1 MAMRLSRSVVLA
13 WGLFLLLF
21 SNPGRAAESG
31 EDAFAWE
38 GSWPGYRRG
47 QAAAVAVQGLMAY
60 CAMGEGGLVTID
72 LAVAGGPRVINR
84 LTLPDACGGLLVRGD
99 FGYLAL
105 GPSGLGIVDL
115 SSPGS
120 PRLLRTVPSAYVSQV
135 VAMDGLPQLGVV
147 NGSEFQVY
155 DLEDPAEPR
164 LLSSYTSLPPSQ
176 RQVVAGSGRL
186 YLNTGSGLQVFETKE
201 PQSLVLLG
209 EFRFANRFTPTMALT
224 GKYAFM
230 SFIGMGVSVI
240 DLSDPELPREAE
252 RLPLKSAQ
260 SIAIIGKHLW
270 VWDGQAGMVSF
281 NIENPAQPVEVA
293 RLDSK
298 QTEATRPFVDQDR
311 IWLPLR
317 ERGLLG
323 VRLDEAGGLSLDPS
337 VDLDSGRASDLAVQG
352 DRVYVADG
360 PGGLAILRWNPPG
373 ALDLLG
379 RFRTDYAID
388 AVSVSGDRAAILSLG
403 QVSFLDV
410 RDAARVRVLG
420 HPVAP
425 TNGFFWQ
432 YGVVLGPEY
441 AYLGGFGLGLCRLA
455 DLPNCP
461 VTDIYGWGTDQR
473 VRGLVIHEGRLFACI
488 DQAIW
493 IFALDDPGHPR
504 LLGKHRAPNL
514 GRTWNFD
521 SIGFV
526 GDLGL
531 AVTDTFGLEAVD
543 LSDLEFTRSL
553 GNSLPWRRFGS
564 IVPHGPWG
572 LGPVDGV
579 LSLLDLT
586 NPGAVGVSSPNPDAT
601 VSGPVQVVGNRIL
614 ATDGGRGVVVR
625 RLPLA
630 PPAFWRSP
638 ALRHVLPSGGSV
650 TLEVEVSGTQPI
662 DLQWLRDG
670 YPLPGQTAASLQ
682 IDEADPHAEGRYS
695 VRAANP
701 AGQATSSGFEV
712 RRESP
717 VTFSEVLR
725 IAGPARAIEIVDD
738 RAYLCLGDEGLIC
751 FDVQRP
757 TAPVELW
764 RQRPGGGV
772 NDVRLRGGFAYLAG
786 GERGFTILDAESGE
800 IVGQGEA
807 VGSLSL
813 EVWGDFAYVSTATTG
828 LLTLNVAD
836 PKYPGYPSQW
846 TGTWAPLT
854 LARSGSQLLAA
865 ASDVG
870 VFIFD
875 LSSPQPLGSPVLFPL
890 GSGAN
895 VTSSG
900 NRAVAVDAG
909 LIEFWPLAR
918 AFPAGLQ
925 SLDLTKPGSP
935 RSLGRRPFSLG
946 VQAMTLAGAR
956 LYVASTNGL
965 TVLDV
970 SDPASPRVLGAVS
983 RDWQPLDVA
992 VHRNTV
998 WLADA
1003 NEGFLILKTSGA
1015 NPPRLD
1021 LIRGA
1026 DDSIELRWPWGGG
1039 GLLEQAQDTL
1049 EGPWAPVPEMF
1060 LADSWQTTA
1069 TRTNTFFRLS
1079 FP

>member
-1 MAMRLSRSVVLA
+1 LVLALRLSLVIFGSL
-13 WGLFLLLF
+13 
-21 SNPGRAAESG
+21 GRAAGAE
-31 EDAFAWE
+31 EEVFAWE

-47 QAAAVAVQGLMAY
+47 QATAVAVQGSMAY
-60 CAMGEGGLVTID
+60 CAMGEGGLVTVD
-72 LAVAGGPRVINR
+72 RSAAGGPRVINR
-84 LTLPDACGGLLVRGD
+84 LTLPGSCGDLLVRGG

-120 PRLLRTVPSAYVSQV
+120 PRLLRTVPLAYVSQV

-155 DLEDPAEPR
+155 DLVDPAEPR
-164 LLSSYTSLPPSQ
+164 LLSSYTSLPPNQ
-176 RQVVAGSGRL
+176 RQVVAGLGRL
-186 YLNTGSGLQVFETKE
+186 YLNTGSGLQIIETKE
-201 PQSLVLLG
+201 PQSLALLG
-209 EFRFANRFTPTMALT
+209 EFRFANRFTPAMALV

-230 SFIGMGVSVI
+230 SFIGLGVSVI
-240 DLSDPELPREAE
+240 DLSDAELPREAE
-252 RLPLKSAQ
+252 RLPFKSAQ
-260 SIAIIGKHLW
+260 SIAIIGRHLW
-270 VWDGQAGMVSF
+270 VWDSQAGMVAF

-298 QTEATRPFVDQDR
+298 QNEATRPFVDQDR
-311 IWLPLR
+311 IWLALR

-337 VDLDSGRASDLAVQG
+337 VDLDSGRASDLAIQG
-352 DRVYVADG
+352 DRVHVADG
-360 PGGLAILRWNPPG
+360 PGGLAILGWNPPG
-373 ALDLLG
+373 GLDLLG
-379 RFRTDYAID
+379 RFRTNFAID
-388 AVSVSGDRAAILSLG
+388 AVSVSGDRAAILSVG

-410 RDAARVRVLG
+410 RDPAQIRVLG
-420 HPVAP
+420 SPLAP

-461 VTDIYGWGTDQR
+461 VTDIYGLGTDQR
-473 VRGLVIHEGRLFACI
+473 VRSLMVHGGRLLACI

-493 IFALDDPGHPR
+493 IFSLDDPGHPR
-504 LLGKHRAPNL
+504 LVGMHRAPNL
-514 GRTWNFD
+514 GRTWHFD
-521 SIGFV
+521 GIGFV

-543 LSDLEFTRSL
+543 VSDMEFTRSL
-553 GNSLPWRRFGS
+553 GNSLPWRRFGAV
-564 IVPHGPWG
+564 VPHGPWG
-572 LGPVDGV
+572 LGPVDGI

-586 NPGAVGVSSPNPDAT
+586 NPGAVEVSSPNPDAT
-601 VSGPVQVVGNRIL
+601 VSGPVRVVGNRIL
-614 ATDGGRGVVVR
+614 IADGGRGVVAR

-650 TLEVEVSGTQPI
+650 TLEVNVSGTQPI
-662 DLQWLRDG
+662 QLQWLRDG
-670 YPLPGQTAASLQ
+670 YPLPGQTALSLK
-682 IDEADPHAEGRYS
+682 IDEADSHAEGRYS
-695 VRAANP
+695 VRATNP
-701 AGQATSSGFEV
+701 AGEATSSGFEV

-725 IAGPARAIEIVDD
+725 IAIPARAIEIVDD
-738 RAYLCLGDEGLIC
+738 RAYLCLGDDGLIC
-751 FDVQRP
+751 FDVRRP
-757 TAPVELW
+757 TEPVELW

-786 GERGFTILDAESGE
+786 GERGFTILDAESGGV
-800 IVGQGEA
+800 VGQTEA
-807 VGSLSL
+807 YGSLGL
-813 EVWGDFAYVSTATTG
+813 ELWGDFAYVSTATTG
-828 LLTLNVAD
+828 LLTIDVAD
-836 PKYPGYPSQW
+836 PKTPRYPSQW
-846 TGTWAPLT
+846 TGTWAPLR
-854 LARSGSQLLAA
+854 LARCGSQLLAA

-870 VFIFD
+870 VYVFD

-918 AFPAGLQ
+918 AFPAGLH
-925 SLDLTKPGSP
+925 SLELTKAGSP

-946 VQAMTLAGAR
+946 VEAMTLAGDR
-956 LYVASTNGL
+956 LFVASTNGL
-965 TVLDV
+965 TVLDL
-970 SDPASPRVLGAVS
+970 SGPAFPQVVGTVS
-983 RDWQPLDVA
+983 RDWQPVDIA

-998 WLADA
+998 WLANA
-1003 NEGFLILKTSGA
+1003 NEGLLILKTSGA
-1015 NPPRLD
+1015 NPARLD
-1021 LIRGA
+1021 LVRRA
-1026 DDSIELRWPWGGG
+1026 DDSIELRWPWDGGG
-1039 GLLEQAQDTL
+1039 MLEEARETL
-1049 EGPWAPVPEMF
+1049 QGPWAPVSETL
-1060 LADSWQTTA
+1060 LADSWQAATTG
-1069 TRTNTFFRLS
+1069 TNTYFRLS